1 MGVSD
6 TLAERAKTYG
16 DFRDIA
22 RISGALQRVMHGTR
36 NWGALPE
43 DAREALQTIASKI
56 ARILNGDPEH
66 LDSWHD
72 ISGYATLVEN
82 RLRESEAKI
91 DAVVRRHCVPMTAAD
106 DGAESAVF
114 HPGVEFATPQVGFVP
129 RGAPTAVRGP
139 DPERGL
145 ATPPAGFVRR
155 YDQSK
160 PGGPWWAKRDD
171 SEIWHGA
178 DTADRALDA
187 ARKAV

>member
-22 RISGALQRVMHGTR
+22 RISGALQRVMRGTR
-36 NWGALPE
+36 NWDALPE

-72 ISGYATLVEN
+72 ISGYATLVES
-82 RLRESEAKI
+82 RLRESDAKI
-91 DAVVRRHCVPMTAAD
+91 DAAVRRHCVPAP
-106 DGAESAVF
+106 EK
-114 HPGVEFATPQVGFVP
+114 TP
-129 RGAPTAVRGP
+129 
-139 DPERGL
+139 EL
-145 ATPPAGFVRR
+145 ATPPAGFEIQF
-155 YDQSK
+155 DPW
-160 PGGPWWAKRDD
+160 PGAPDWRARDVGGD
-171 SEIWHGA
+171 WFRG
-178 DTADRALDA
+178 DTRDAALDA